1 MLVVFSEPHHYV
13 GPTKQLE
20 KNIAA
25 AEHDFRENLFM
36 GNLKCFS
43 VMFWFSNSYSHLVD
57 WNQEKTAGQ
66 TCSTNFVRFL
76 DV

>member
-1 MLVVFSEPHHYV
+1 MLVVFPEPHHYV

-43 VMFWFSNSYSHLVD
+43 VMF
-57 WNQEKTAGQ
+57 
-66 TCSTNFVRFL
+66 
-76 DV
+76 